1 MIPCMKYCQ
10 CPSGPRWKWTKGPH
24 DTVHIPL
31 VASGSALA
39 RPSLTLWNHSLHR
52 GASAYGPSEER
63 KDDARVGC
71 DLHSASHSWLC
82 ACSWLAKQISGS
94 DLWPAA
100 SVLMRM
106 SGISH
111 IIHTSSPLPGKGQIV
126 ATVHWHT
133 MGKSQSFA
141 SIRNGAVGGTKNEC
155 KRLNSYFIFL
165 SVERQGHVK
174 NQHSRLSAS
183 SPSPFT
189 QAQSA

>member
-1 MIPCMKYCQ
+1 MVPCMKYCE
-10 CPSGPRWKWTKGPH
+10 CPSWPRSKGTKGPH

-39 RPSLTLWNHSLHR
+39 RPSLTLWNHSLHQ

-63 KDDARVGC
+63 KDDASVGC
-71 DLHSASHSWLC
+71 DLHFASHSWLS
-82 ACSWLAKQISGS
+82 ACSWLAEQISGS

-111 IIHTSSPLPGKGQIV
+111 ITHTSSPLPGKGQIV
-126 ATVHWHT
+126 ATVPWHT
-133 MGKSQSFA
+133 MGKPQSFA
-141 SIRNGAVGGTKNEC
+141 FTRSGAGRGTKNEWE
-155 KRLNSYFIFL
+155 RLNSCFIFL
-165 SVERQGHVK
+165 SVERQGCVK
-174 NQHSRLSAS
+174 NQHRRLSAS
-183 SPSPFT
+183 SPVT